1 MADVRPL
8 LLVLLSA
15 FRMHVGAGLG
25 GVEVWVLASCLSLQ
39 KTPAKLPCAHL
50 YPLCIPLM
58 VQDWSQCA
66 PGACA
71 ILCFGRAGVSL
82 SQPATSRCN
91 TFLLTF
97 KDPP

>member
-8 LLVLLSA
+8 SLVLLSA

-50 YPLCIPLM
+50 YPLCILLM

-66 PGACA
+66 PGARA

-82 SQPATSRCN
+82 SQPATSRCK